1 MNNTNTK
8 TVHVGFNNSVIAKK
22 IIAVINSDSNPSKR
36 LISDARTNGRLI
48 DATEGRRTRAV
59 IVMEGGYAVLSAL
72 MPETLVSRVEGTNE
86 EEQ

>member
-1 MNNTNTK
+1 MNNNNTK

-36 LISDARTNGRLI
+36 LIADARTSGKLI

-59 IVMEGGYAVLSAL
+59 IVMDGGYAVLSAL
-72 MPETLVSRVEGTNE
+72 MPETLIARVEGSSDGE
-86 EEQ
+86 E